1 MTEGYRKV
9 FYIHGIGNGTLRNTL
24 MDALKEFE
32 DVKVRTAPFA
42 QYGNGAIE
50 VSFGAL

>member
-1 MTEGYRKV
+1 
-9 FYIHGIGNGTLRNTL
+9 LRNTL
-24 MDALKEFE
+24 MDALKEF
-32 DVKVRTAPFA
+32 DNVKVRTAPFA